1 MLYFLGISGGTLG
14 RQQPEPSTVGYKEVT
29 EIANLLTLMW
39 HQALPET
46 NLFRMLYKQ
55 FLHMDISNTL
65 LSFKVNE
72 REKVF

>member
-55 FLHMDISNTL
+55 FLHMHTTC
-65 LSFKVNE
+65 LSFKIIL
-72 REKVF
+72 RPTPT